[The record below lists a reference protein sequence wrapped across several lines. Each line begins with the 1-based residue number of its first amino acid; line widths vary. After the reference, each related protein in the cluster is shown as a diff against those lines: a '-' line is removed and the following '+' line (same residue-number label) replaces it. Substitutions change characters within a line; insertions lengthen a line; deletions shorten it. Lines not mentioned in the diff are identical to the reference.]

1 MSSRG
6 WDGLPRAL
14 QRQMCANLRPERAGA
29 AGGGGGGGGGGHL
42 RAVELRGLKLRRQL
56 EDLQ

>member
-1 MSSRG
+1 
-6 WDGLPRAL
+6 
-14 QRQMCANLRPERAGA
+14 MCANLRPERAGA